1 MDGGVFLFLSG
12 FHGMAWDGKADSLI
26 KQRDVIEK
34 AFNLLSTPVTGCVSA
49 KSITSDT
56 CLFLCS
62 NEFSKHRM
70 INVFLALLSF
80 ETWSACPFVCF
91 MRGITCATRSWPAP
105 NNGFSSCSG
114 ISQVGYGTIC
124 FVTCKRGYRV
134 KGTTSSRCGNNG
146 IWFPSSRP
154 KCQRK

>member
-80 ETWSACPFVCF
+80 ET
-91 MRGITCATRSWPAP
+91 
-105 NNGFSSCSG
+105 
-114 ISQVGYGTIC
+114 
-124 FVTCKRGYRV
+124 
-134 KGTTSSRCGNNG
+134 
-146 IWFPSSRP
+146 
-154 KCQRK
+154 